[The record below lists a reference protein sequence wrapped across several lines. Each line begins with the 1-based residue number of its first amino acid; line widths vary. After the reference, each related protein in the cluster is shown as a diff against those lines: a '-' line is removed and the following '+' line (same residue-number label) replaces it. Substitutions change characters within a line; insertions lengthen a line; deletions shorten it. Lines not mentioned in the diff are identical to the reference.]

1 MLLRKIKAKF
11 VSILLFSTSSDFSET
26 MRVAVGEIIQIKI
39 FEVVNVS
46 WLFSCPRLISLNDFF
61 FFSGCLFVARS
72 LIPVPC
78 VGKTRRLQVLCS
90 TDSSHVAVAQMH
102 GSKDTTTVLLRGIGL
117 YFFQLLCSSP
127 LPPE

>member
-39 FEVVNVS
+39 FEVVDVS

-61 FFSGCLFVARS
+61 FFCSCCLFE
-72 LIPVPC
+72 LPIPVPC

-90 TDSSHVAVAQMH
+90 TDQQPRSCGLDAQ
-102 GSKDTTTVLLRGIGL
+102 
-117 YFFQLLCSSP
+117 Q
-127 LPPE
+127 

>member
-61 FFSGCLFVARS
+61 FRLPFCSEITDSRS
-72 LIPVPC
+72 LCWQNQEIA
-78 VGKTRRLQVLCS
+78 GALQ
-90 TDSSHVAVAQMH
+90 
-102 GSKDTTTVLLRGIGL
+102 
-117 YFFQLLCSSP
+117 Y
-127 LPPE
+127 